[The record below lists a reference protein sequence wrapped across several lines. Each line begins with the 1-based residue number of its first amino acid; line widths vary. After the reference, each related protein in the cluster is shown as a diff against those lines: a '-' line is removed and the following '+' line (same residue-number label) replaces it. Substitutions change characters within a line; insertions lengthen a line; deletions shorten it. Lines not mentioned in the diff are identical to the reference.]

1 MAASASIFL
10 TLSMFAVV
18 LSFVWS
24 VLELVLEDVQSE
36 QMQVEC
42 CTVAGCVVEKK
53 RWRGGV
59 GCLYSGRERLQEANL
74 LQVALEISRD

>member
-42 CTVAGCVVEKK
+42 CAVAGCVVEKK
-53 RWRGGV
+53 RGRGRGG
-59 GCLYSGRERLQEANL
+59 LF
-74 LQVALEISRD
+74 I

>member
-1 MAASASIFL
+1 
-10 TLSMFAVV
+10 MFAVV

-42 CTVAGCVVEKK
+42 CAVAGCVVEKK
-53 RWRGGV
+53 RGRGRGG
-59 GCLYSGRERLQEANL
+59 LF
-74 LQVALEISRD
+74 I

>member
-24 VLELVLEDVQSE
+24 VLELALEDVQSE

-42 CTVAGCVVEKK
+42 CAVAGCFVEKK
-53 RWRGGV
+53 RWRGRV

-74 LQVALEISRD
+74 LRVALEISRD